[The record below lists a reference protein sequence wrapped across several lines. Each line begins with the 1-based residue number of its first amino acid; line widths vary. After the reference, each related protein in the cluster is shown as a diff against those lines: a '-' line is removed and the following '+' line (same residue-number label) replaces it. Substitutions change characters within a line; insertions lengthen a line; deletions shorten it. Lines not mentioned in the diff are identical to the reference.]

1 MHIYISTIPYFLISS
16 LGEKTLLLQRTNNKS
31 VEKMTKKELRQQI
44 KQLKAITPVAL
55 REVEADMV
63 FNTIKAMPV
72 WQQVQHIL
80 CYWSLPDELP
90 THKSVNEWLADGKS
104 IYLPR
109 VKGDDLE
116 IVPYHGPQSL
126 DDNNKFHIG
135 EPVGEPVEDSCL
147 ELIIVPAVALDAKRN
162 RLGRGKGFY
171 DRLLSGTSCP
181 TIGVVCDFQLVEE
194 VPVEPHDHP
203 LDCIVT
209 SDTVIMDETKK
220 DLFA

>member
-1 MHIYISTIPYFLISS
+1 
-16 LGEKTLLLQRTNNKS
+16 
-31 VEKMTKKELRQQI
+31 MTKKELRQQI
-44 KQLKAITPVAL
+44 KQLKAITPMAM
-55 REVEADMV
+55 REVEAAMV
-63 FNTIKAMPV
+63 FSTIKAMPV
-72 WQQVQHIL
+72 WQQSQHIL

-90 THKSVNEWLADGKS
+90 THDCVNRWLADGKN

-109 VKGDDLE
+109 VNGDDLE
-116 IVPYHGPQSL
+116 IVPYHGAQSL

-135 EPVGEPVEDSCL
+135 EPVGDSVDSSCL

-171 DRLLSGTSCP
+171 DRLLNETTCP

-209 SDTVIMDETKK
+209 SDTVIYDEEKK
-220 DLFA
+220 NLFS

>member
-1 MHIYISTIPYFLISS
+1 
-16 LGEKTLLLQRTNNKS
+16 
-31 VEKMTKKELRQQI
+31 MTKKELRQQI
-44 KQLKAITPVAL
+44 KLLKTMTPVAI
-55 REVEADMV
+55 RQVEAGMV
-63 FNTIKAMPV
+63 FNIIKTMPV
-72 WQQVQHIL
+72 WQHSQHIL

-90 THKSVNEWLADGKS
+90 THEAVNNWLKEGKS

-109 VKGDDLE
+109 VVGDDLE

-135 EPVGEPVEDSCL
+135 EPVGDAVDSSCL
-147 ELIIVPAVALDAKRN
+147 ELIIVPAVALDSNRN

-171 DRLLSGTSCP
+171 DRLLSATACP

-203 LDCIVT
+203 LDCVVT
-209 SDTVIMDETKK
+209 SDTIIYDEEKK
-220 DLFA
+220 TLFS

>member
-1 MHIYISTIPYFLISS
+1 
-16 LGEKTLLLQRTNNKS
+16 
-31 VEKMTKKELRQQI
+31 MTKKELRQQI
-44 KQLKAITPVAL
+44 KQLKAMTPVAV
-55 REVEADMV
+55 REVKADMV

-72 WQQVQHIL
+72 WRQAQHIL

-90 THKSVNEWLADGKS
+90 THETVNSWLADGKN

-116 IVPYHGPQSL
+116 IVPYHGAQSL

-135 EPVGEPVEDSCL
+135 EPVGDSVDPSCL
-147 ELIIVPAVALDAKRN
+147 ELIIVPAVALDPQRN

-171 DRLLSGTSCP
+171 DRLLSASICP
-181 TIGVVCDFQLVEE
+181 TIGVVCDFQLVDE
-194 VPVEPHDHP
+194 VPVEPHDRP

-209 SDTVIMDETKK
+209 SDTVIAASEKK
-220 DLFA
+220 DLFE

>member
-1 MHIYISTIPYFLISS
+1 
-16 LGEKTLLLQRTNNKS
+16 
-31 VEKMTKKELRQQI
+31 MTKKELRQQI
-44 KQLKAITPVAL
+44 KQLKAITPLAV

-63 FNTIKAMPV
+63 FNTIRSMPV
-72 WQQVQHIL
+72 WRQVTNIL

-90 THKSVNEWLADGKS
+90 THKSVNQWLDDGKN

-116 IVPYHGPQSL
+116 IVPYHGSHSL

-135 EPVGEPVEDSCL
+135 EPVGDSVDPSCL
-147 ELIIVPAVALDAKRN
+147 ELIIVPAVALDAHRN

-181 TIGVVCDFQLVEE
+181 TIGVACDFQLVDE
-194 VPVEPHDHP
+194 VPVEPHDRP
-203 LDCIVT
+203 LDCVVT
-209 SDTVIMDETKK
+209 SDTVIFNEEKQA
-220 DLFA
+220 LFQSE

>member
-1 MHIYISTIPYFLISS
+1 
-16 LGEKTLLLQRTNNKS
+16 
-31 VEKMTKKELRQQI
+31 MTKKELRQQM
-44 KQLKAITPVAL
+44 KQLKAITPEAVKQ
-55 REVEADMV
+55 VEADMV
-63 FNTIKAMPV
+63 FNSIKAMPV
-72 WQQVQHIL
+72 WNQAQHIL

-90 THKSVNEWLADGKS
+90 THDMVNQWLAAGKS

-135 EPVGEPVEDSCL
+135 EPVGDDVDPSCL
-147 ELIIVPAVALDAKRN
+147 ELIIVPAVALDEKRN

-171 DRLLSGTSCP
+171 DRLLSVATCP
-181 TIGVVCDFQLVEE
+181 TIGVVCDFQLVET
-194 VPVEPHDHP
+194 VPVEPHDRP

-209 SDTVIMDETKK
+209 SDTIVADEEKQS
-220 DLFA
+220 LFKA

>member
-1 MHIYISTIPYFLISS
+1 
-16 LGEKTLLLQRTNNKS
+16 
-31 VEKMTKKELRQQI
+31 MTKKELRQQM
-44 KQLKAITPVAL
+44 KQLKAITPEAVKQ
-55 REVEADMV
+55 VEADMV
-63 FNTIKAMPV
+63 FNSIKSMPV
-72 WQQVQHIL
+72 WNQAQHIL

-90 THKSVNEWLADGKS
+90 THDMVNQWLAAGKN

-135 EPVGEPVEDSCL
+135 EPVGDDVDPSCL
-147 ELIIVPAVALDAKRN
+147 ELIIVPAVALDVKRN

-171 DRLLSGTSCP
+171 DRLLSVATCP
-181 TIGVVCDFQLVEE
+181 TIGVVCDFQLVET
-194 VPVEPHDHP
+194 VPVEPHDRP

-209 SDTVIMDETKK
+209 SDTIIADEKK
-220 DLFA
+220 QSLFKA

>member
-1 MHIYISTIPYFLISS
+1 M
-16 LGEKTLLLQRTNNKS
+16 
-31 VEKMTKKELRQQI
+31 MTKKELRQQI
-44 KQLKAITPVAL
+44 KQLKSMTPVAV
-55 REVEADMV
+55 RKVEASMV
-63 FNTIKAMPV
+63 FKTIQKMPI
-72 WQQVQHIL
+72 WQRAQHIL

-90 THKSVNEWLADGKS
+90 THESVQCWLDAGKN

-135 EPVGEPVEDSCL
+135 EPVGDAVSPECL
-147 ELIIVPAVALDAKRN
+147 ELIIVPAVALDPHRN

-171 DRLLSGTSCP
+171 DRLLSSTDCP
-181 TIGVVCDFQLVEE
+181 TIGVVCDFQLVDE
-194 VPVEPHDHP
+194 VPVEPHDRP

-209 SDTVIMDETKK
+209 SDTVICDESRGL
-220 DLFA
+220 DFNI

>member
-1 MHIYISTIPYFLISS
+1 
-16 LGEKTLLLQRTNNKS
+16 
-31 VEKMTKKELRQQI
+31 MTKKELRRQI
-44 KQLKAITPVAL
+44 KELKAITPLAV

-63 FNTIKAMPV
+63 FNTIQTMPV
-72 WQQVQHIL
+72 WQQAQHIL

-90 THKSVNEWLADGKS
+90 THDSVNRWLAEGKS

-116 IVPYHGPQSL
+116 IVPYLGAQSL
-126 DDNNKFHIG
+126 DDDNQFHIG
-135 EPVGEPVEDSCL
+135 EPVGEAVNASCL
-147 ELIIVPAVALDAKRN
+147 ELIIVPAVALDANRN

-171 DRLLSGTSCP
+171 DRLLNTTTCP
-181 TIGVVCDFQLVEE
+181 TIGVACDFQLVEE

-209 SDTVIMDETKK
+209 SDTTVFDDEKK
-220 DLFA
+220 SLFA

>member
-1 MHIYISTIPYFLISS
+1 
-16 LGEKTLLLQRTNNKS
+16 
-31 VEKMTKKELRQQI
+31 MTKKELRQQI
-44 KQLKAITPVAL
+44 KQLKAMTPVAV

-63 FNTIKAMPV
+63 FKTIQAMPV
-72 WQQVQHIL
+72 WQQAQHIL

-90 THKSVNEWLADGKS
+90 THETVNNWLAEGKN

-116 IVPYHGPQSL
+116 IVPYLGAESL

-135 EPVGEPVEDSCL
+135 EPVGDAVVASCL

-171 DRLLSGTSCP
+171 DRLLTSTTTP
-181 TIGVVCDFQLVEE
+181 TIGVACDFQLVDK
-194 VPVEPHDHP
+194 VPVESHDRP

-209 SDTVIMDETKK
+209 SDTLICDDESRFSIKN
-220 DLFA
+220 

>member
-1 MHIYISTIPYFLISS
+1 
-16 LGEKTLLLQRTNNKS
+16 
-31 VEKMTKKELRQQI
+31 MTKKELRQQI
-44 KQLKAITPVAL
+44 KQLKAMTPLAL
-55 REVEADMV
+55 RQVEADMV
-63 FNTIKAMPV
+63 FNTIKAMPA
-72 WQQVQHIL
+72 WQHAQHIL

-90 THKSVNEWLADGKS
+90 THESVNNWLAEGKN

-116 IVPYHGPQSL
+116 IVPYHGAQSL

-135 EPVGEPVEDSCL
+135 EPVGDSVDSSCL
-147 ELIIVPAVALDAKRN
+147 ELIIVPAVALDGKRN

-171 DRLLSGTSCP
+171 DRLLSSTDCP
-181 TIGVVCDFQLVEE
+181 TIGVVCDFQLVDE

-209 SDTVIMDETKK
+209 SDTVIACPEKQ
-220 DLFA
+220 DLFT

>member
-1 MHIYISTIPYFLISS
+1 
-16 LGEKTLLLQRTNNKS
+16 
-31 VEKMTKKELRQQI
+31 MTKKELRQQI
-44 KQLKAITPVAL
+44 KQLKAMTPVAV
-55 REVEADMV
+55 REVEAEMV

-72 WQQVQHIL
+72 WRQAQHIL

-90 THKSVNEWLADGKS
+90 THEAVNRWLADGKN

-116 IVPYHGPQSL
+116 IVPYHGAQSL

-135 EPVGEPVEDSCL
+135 EPVGEAVDPSCL
-147 ELIIVPAVALDAKRN
+147 ELLIVPAVALDTKRN

-171 DRLLSGTSCP
+171 DRLLSGTASCP

-194 VPVEPHDHP
+194 VPVEPHDRP
-203 LDCIVT
+203 LDCVVT
-209 SDTVIMDETKK
+209 SDTVIIDEEKK
-220 DLFA
+220 DLFE